1 MCHLSPI
8 IPRFVTVLRPP
19 SDRIPSAVR
28 SDSVR
33 RPIRFRSASD
43 RIAFGVRSDCVR
55 RPIGLRS
62 VSYRI
67 AFGVRCWVKTKQ
79 LFLNGA
85 HPHFMGN
92 NKGLYATMKSWRIA
106 LDYIVMFVINYSR
119 TSSRSSGT
127 TMRPLKCCA
136 ASRVYVSRRVASVF
150 SSV

>member
-19 SDRIPSAVR
+19 SDRIPSAAR
-28 SDSVR
+28 SDCVR
-33 RPIRFRSASD
+33 RPIGLRSASD
-43 RIAFGVRSDCVR
+43 QIAFGVRSDCVR

-92 NKGLYATMKSWRIA
+92 NKGLYATMKRWRIDPYSSKATTIFTKTFLLFSLRFQNKSLA
-106 LDYIVMFVINYSR
+106 L
-119 TSSRSSGT
+119 
-127 TMRPLKCCA
+127 
-136 ASRVYVSRRVASVF
+136 
-150 SSV
+150 

>member
-19 SDRIPSAVR
+19 SDRIPSA
-28 SDSVR
+28 
-33 RPIRFRSASD
+33 A
-43 RIAFGVRSDCVR
+43 RSDCVR
-55 RPIGLRS
+55 CPIRLRS
-62 VSYRI
+62 VSDQI
-67 AFGVRCWVKTKQ
+67 AFGVRCLLKTER
-79 LFLNGA
+79 LFLFDFDTLFVSYKKNDSSFVFITYTKHVG
-85 HPHFMGN
+85 
-92 NKGLYATMKSWRIA
+92 YA
-106 LDYIVMFVINYSR
+106 YISMCNACLVGCCGGRRPPLRMVYSR